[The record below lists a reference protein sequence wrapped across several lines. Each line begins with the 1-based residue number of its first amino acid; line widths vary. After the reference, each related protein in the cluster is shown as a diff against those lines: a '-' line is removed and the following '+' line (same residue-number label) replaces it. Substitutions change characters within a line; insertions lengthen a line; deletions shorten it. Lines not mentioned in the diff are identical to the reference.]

1 MARVPDEVPDFFPK
15 GVHEPPL
22 DELSD
27 PDPLCDPE
35 GSWDPVGLT
44 LLGRWFTRAYLRAQA
59 DLAPDE

>member
-1 MARVPDEVPDFFPK
+1 MFQIEVPDFFPK

-59 DLAPDE
+59 DLDSG

>member
-15 GVHEPPL
+15 GVHEPP

-59 DLAPDE
+59 DLGPDE